1 MTSPNSSAALL
12 FALDGDDLD
21 MDTQLDAAPLYGM
34 PDDLALPTPREE
46 SFVGTLPREAA
57 ESVVEAVRHRHE
69 ALALAIGDVEQV
81 CASFDSVD
89 VSASAAQGSLRRRVG
104 SLSML
109 CGALG
114 DVAVLVEQPEHEA
127 LFAGD
132 GRLAPYLAGVY
143 LWAGDV
149 TETLATLARDLN
161 ALSPN
166 WSAFRERLDDVA
178 WIYEMAMAE
187 QSRLDRIVDAMS
199 VPVRDA
205 LDELF
210 IAFVGFKH
218 KLDEPFG

>member
-21 MDTQLDAAPLYGM
+21 MDTQLDGEPLADEDFG
-34 PDDLALPTPREE
+34 PPTPREE
-46 SFVGTLPREAA
+46 SFVGELPRESA
-57 ESVVEAVRHRHE
+57 ESVEEAVRNRHE
-69 ALALAIGDVEQV
+69 AFGLAIADVETV

-89 VSASAAQGSLRRRVG
+89 VSASAAQTSLRRRVG

-114 DVAVLVEQPEHEA
+114 DVAILVQQPEHEA

-132 GRLAPYLAGVY
+132 GKLAPYLAGVY

-161 ALSPN
+161 ALSPD
-166 WSAFRERLDDVA
+166 WSAFRERLEEVA
-178 WIYEMAMAE
+178 WIYEMAMGE
-187 QSRLDRIVDAMS
+187 QSRLDRIVDAMPA
-199 VPVRDA
+199 PVRDA